1 LKNNTELVIYQSE
14 NGAVS
19 LDVEIIDESV
29 WLTQAQMTELFDRDR
44 TVITRHINNV
54 FSDNEL
60 PKESNVHFLH
70 IAGSDRPVAFY
81 SLDVII
87 SVGYR
92 VKSQNGTQFR
102 IWANKILKQYI
113 MKGYALN
120 NDRLVQLGMAV
131 QVMKRSA
138 DLLDS
143 HQVLDVIEAF
153 SKALNLLDHYDHG
166 TIGKPIGTQ
175 STYTLEYGEC
185 KKVIEGM
192 RFSAESNLFGM
203 EKDESFQSSIAAIY
217 QTYNGTE
224 MYPSLEEKAANL
236 LYFITKNHS
245 FVDGN
250 KRIAAAI
257 FLYFLNK
264 NQALFHDGKKCIDD
278 HSLVALV
285 ILIAESNPDEKEIM
299 IRLVMNFLNS

>member
-1 LKNNTELVIYQSE
+1 MIKDNELIIYKSE
-14 NGAVS
+14 SGTVS
-19 LDVEIIDESV
+19 LNVEIVDDTV

-54 FSDNEL
+54 FSENEL

-92 VKSQNGTQFR
+92 VKSQSGTQFR
-102 IWANKILKQYI
+102 IWANKILKHYVL
-113 MKGYALN
+113 KGYAIN
-120 NDRLVQLGMAV
+120 NDRLTQLGLAV
-131 QVMKRSA
+131 QIMKRSA

-143 HQVLDVIEAF
+143 NQILDVIETF

-166 TIGKPIGTQ
+166 TLQKPIGTQ
-175 STYTLEYGEC
+175 STYVIKYEEC
-185 KKVIEGM
+185 TKLIEGM
-192 RFSAESNLFGM
+192 GYTAESNLFGL
-203 EKDESFQSSIAAIY
+203 EKDNSFQSSIAAIY
-217 QTYNGTE
+217 QTFDGVE
-224 MYPSLEEKAANL
+224 MYPSLEEKAGNL

-257 FLYFLNK
+257 FLYFLER
-264 NQALFHDGKKCIDD
+264 NQALVRDGKKCIDD

-285 ILIAESNPDEKEIM
+285 ILIAESNPEEKDIM
-299 IRLVMNFLNS
+299 IRLIMNFLD

>member
-1 LKNNTELVIYQSE
+1 LENNTELVIYQLE

-19 LDVEIIDESV
+19 LDVEIIDETV

-113 MKGYALN
+113 MKGFAVN
-120 NDRLVQLGMAV
+120 NDRLAQLGMAV

-138 DLLDS
+138 DRLDS
-143 HQVLDVIEAF
+143 HQVLDVIEVF

-236 LYFITKNHS
+236 LYFITKNS
-245 FVDGN
+245 QYLPAFGN
-250 KRIAAAI
+250 YAR
-257 FLYFLNK
+257 
-264 NQALFHDGKKCIDD
+264 
-278 HSLVALV
+278 
-285 ILIAESNPDEKEIM
+285 
-299 IRLVMNFLNS
+299 